1 MKLGEVIG
9 DKLADGLCGTK
20 VMGIDIGSRTGK
32 AALIDDGN
40 LYLAAAA
47 TGINM
52 QETADELF
60 EELLQVS
67 GLERSDISYIVGTGY
82 GRIALDFEDIPSQV
96 VTEIS
101 CHSLGAY
108 YLNPDVKTIIDIG
121 GQDSKVIKVDPA
133 SGKVLEFIMN
143 DKCAAGTGRFLERVA
158 SLLDF
163 SIDELGQESL
173 KSKKPS
179 DISSQCVVFAES
191 EVISLRARGESREDI
206 AAGIHLAAAR
216 RVRNLLKRLGFE
228 AELVFS
234 GGVSNNAGMKKA
246 IEELLGEKISSVKLD
261 TIYAG
266 ALGAAIHAHKY
277 LQSGAGLGTKSGK
290 AYKLDLTDLEN
301 RIAKQQELLIT
312 SPPQMKKVG
321 YLCTYTPLELIS
333 AAGVS
338 HLRLFKSG
346 NSEMVSSGEQITQSV
361 FCDFTKSILGAFK
374 EKDPLYNSLDKVYTF
389 YTCDCIKKVGEAI
402 GDFFK
407 PTDIYILPRHR
418 GKSSSRD
425 FYRSEI
431 LNFKND
437 LENLSGGKVSEPEL
451 RENIILYNKVRK
463 LLRDISGLRK
473 RTDPPLKGKDY
484 IDLVKAYYYLP
495 PQELLKVY
503 EEIYDRLSN
512 AEDTGERRIRL
523 MMSGGIVADGDRKL
537 LELLEDE
544 IGARIVIE
552 DHCTGIKAASVDVN
566 EEGEPYGALADSYL
580 DSNPCARMKPLQ
592 ERVLYTGKLAE
603 EYRADG
609 ILYVYLK
616 FCPCYGQI
624 KNEFLRHFQQLNL
637 PVLEIPADYSRSDQG
652 QIKTR
657 IEAFIEVLKGRKE
670 VEYSDN
676 NGVSES
682 A

>member
-1 MKLGEVIG
+1 MKLATIIG
-9 DKLADGLCGTK
+9 DKLAEGLSGAN
-20 VMGIDIGSRTGK
+20 VLGIDIGSRTGK
-32 AALIDDGN
+32 AVLISNDR
-40 LYLAAAA
+40 LYSAAAA

-60 EELLQVS
+60 EELLQLS
-67 GLERSDISYIVGTGY
+67 GLRRCDISYIVGTGY
-82 GRIALDFEDIPSQV
+82 GRVALSFPDIPHQI

-108 YLNPDVKTIIDIG
+108 YLNPNVRTIIDIG

-133 SGKVLEFIMN
+133 SGRVLEFVMN

-158 SLLDF
+158 SLLDL
-163 SIDELGQESL
+163 SIDELGQESV
-173 KSKKPS
+173 KSENPS

-191 EVISLRARGESREDI
+191 EVISLRARGEARKDI

-216 RVRNLLKRLGFE
+216 RIRNLLKRLGCE
-228 AELVFS
+228 PELVFS
-234 GGVSNNAGMKKA
+234 GGVSNNIGMKKA
-246 IEELLGEKISSVKLD
+246 IENLLGQKIAAVKLD
-261 TIYAG
+261 TIFAG
-266 ALGAAIHAHKY
+266 ALGAAIHAYKY
-277 LQSGAGLGTKSGK
+277 FESGTGQKAGNNST
-290 AYKLDLTDLEN
+290 YKLDLTDLEN

-312 SPPQMKKVG
+312 SSSQIKKAG

-338 HLRLFKSG
+338 HIRLFKSG
-346 NSEMVSSGEQITQSV
+346 NPEVIASGEQITQSV

-374 EKDPLYNSLDKVYTF
+374 EKQPLYSSLDKVYTF

-402 GDFFK
+402 GDFFS

-431 LNFKND
+431 INFKND
-437 LENLSGGKVSEPEL
+437 LQSLSGKEISESDIH
-451 RENIILYNKVRK
+451 ENIVLYNKVRS
-463 LLRDISGLRK
+463 LLRDISQLRK
-473 RTDPPLKGKDY
+473 RPDPPLKGKDY
-484 IDLVKAYYYLP
+484 LDLIKAYYYLP
-495 PQELLKVY
+495 ANELLKVY
-503 EEIYDRLSN
+503 EGIYSQLSGMP
-512 AEDTGERRIRL
+512 DTGETRIRL

-552 DHCTGIKAASVDVN
+552 DHCTGAKAASVDVN
-566 EEGEPYGALADSYL
+566 EEDEPYAALADSYL
-580 DSNPCARMKPLQ
+580 GSEPCSRMKPLQ
-592 ERVLYTGKLAE
+592 ERIYSTGRLAE
-603 EYRADG
+603 EYEVDG

-624 KNEFLRHFQQLNL
+624 KNEFFRHFQQLNL

-657 IEAFIEVLKGRKE
+657 VEAFIEVLKERKANPYSGR
-670 VEYSDN
+670 
-676 NGVSES
+676 S